1 MKKIAFILALAAS
14 VSFCADQ
21 LIIAAGG
28 GYKKPTSAVIE
39 NLKKEGMDVAGS
51 FANLGQLVIQSREN
65 KISFIVGD
73 EAFLKKSDLN
83 ITKFERVGR
92 GTLVLVTPKN
102 IKIND
107 VSEIAKFDKIAMPD
121 PKKAIYGIRTNEFL
135 QNAKMDGVKDKIL
148 AVAGVPQVVAYV
160 INGEVQAGFIN
171 STEAVAKKDEFGSVI
186 YIDESLYSPAFIGIA
201 RLSACGDEALCE
213 KVMKE
218 FKSDRSKEIFS
229 KFGLK

>member
-28 GYKKPTSAVIE
+28 GYKKPVSAVIE

-83 ITKFERVGR
+83 ITKFERIARRKFGKTPVPVDR
-92 GTLVLVTPKN
+92 DFLTKTLHVDP
-102 IKIND
+102 
-107 VSEIAKFDKIAMPD
+107 SEIITDCSIEDAKAESFADFEAEL
-121 PKKAIYGIRTNEFL
+121 KKKGYLNPSEEDVLSYALF
-135 QNAKMDGVKDKIL
+135 
-148 AVAGVPQVVAYV
+148 PQVAEEFFQAHFKKITAYV
-160 INGEVQAGFIN
+160 
-171 STEAVAKKDEFGSVI
+171 K
-186 YIDESLYSPAFIGIA
+186 
-201 RLSACGDEALCE
+201 
-213 KVMKE
+213 
-218 FKSDRSKEIFS
+218 
-229 KFGLK
+229 